1 MGNKILVEFDRKE
14 LRKRCKKCCV
24 LADRC
29 DDDYDLI
36 NCIIDEEVKFKIKE
50 QNNDTKKSR

>member
-1 MGNKILVEFDRKE
+1 MMGNKILVEFDRKE
-14 LRKRCKKCCV
+14 LKERCKKYCV

-36 NCIIDEEVKFKIKE
+36 NCIIDEEVKFQIKE
-50 QNNDTKKSR
+50 QNDGK